1 MQSVSVTILLL
12 CVLLTM
18 RFLSNALL
26 VDLNSQLL
34 SDDVL
39 KISILKWKKTSQPK
53 IKINLNKTNS
63 KETYNFVEILK
74 KFNYTTNSKNSTDKR
89 TSRNS
94 TSDSVCKTVSKEALV
109 EKSYSSTNSSSS
121 NPAPINLKN
130 E

>member
-1 MQSVSVTILLL
+1 
-12 CVLLTM
+12 M